1 MVLVLIVGVWPMPVL
16 DLMNASLVRL
26 VDLVKAVIYARR
38 IVRGLVG
45 NLASL
50 RYFLP
55 EFAVTATILLLVV
68 LHVVTKSPKSTA
80 SGFLSLLGV
89 GAAILLAGIAPAG
102 AGRSIFEGMVAHDG
116 FAVFF
121 KVLTALATLVV
132 IFMSMDSRDLAG
144 RSQAEYY
151 IFLLSTLLGMF
162 LLSSATDIV
171 MLYLALE
178 LVSIP
183 SYLLAG
189 YLKGQEHSTEAAMKY
204 VVYGATASG
213 VMIYGFSLLFGL
225 TGSTQIAEIGRS
237 LAAGKATLP
246 MLLAAVMV
254 AVGFGYKIA
263 AVPFH
268 MWSPDVYEG
277 APTPATAFFS
287 IGPKAAGFA
296 VLVRFYYT
304 VFAAAD
310 PGTGLWRLTSAVDWP
325 FLFAALSALTMTVG
339 NLVAVKQNNVK
350 RLLAY
355 SSIAHAGYMLMGFVL
370 LSSAGIEAILFY
382 LVVYLFMN
390 LGAFYVVVLVSNA
403 TRGEEISDFTG
414 LGSRAP
420 FAAVALA
427 IFLFALTGIPP
438 FSGFIGK
445 VYLFAEVI
453 HRGVYWLAVVAAL
466 NSVVSLY
473 YYARIVRAMFLAGA
487 EGCVGDP
494 RSRGLRGDAR
504 PARGADADPR
514 RVLGAGGAD
523 RRRFRPDAGVLM
535 PRKGVRGFPW
545 PAFLATVDF
554 SNPYFAVLV
563 LLVIALAMS
572 VGFVLLSQALGPKR
586 YDRIKYGMY
595 ECGVD
600 PLTPAAV
607 RVSVKFYLLAILFIL
622 FDLETT
628 FLYPWAVLFRS
639 LGLFGFI
646 EMAVFVGILLV
657 GLVYAWKK
665 GALEWQ

>member
-1 MVLVLIVGVWPMPVL
+1 MFL
-16 DLMNASLVRL
+16 
-26 VDLVKAVIYARR
+26 
-38 IVRGLVG
+38 G
-45 NLASL
+45 NLASVG
-50 RYFLP
+50 YFLP

-89 GAAILLAGIAPAG
+89 GAAIFLAGVTPAG
-102 AGRSIFEGMVAHDG
+102 AGRSIFEGMAAHDG

-213 VMIYGFSLLFGL
+213 VMIYGFSILFGL
-225 TGSTQIAEIGRS
+225 TGSTQVAEIGRS

-277 APTPATAFFS
+277 APTPVTAFFS
-287 IGPKAAGFA
+287 VGPKAAGFA

-370 LSSAGIEAILFY
+370 LSSAGIEAVLFY

-390 LGAFYVVVLVSNA
+390 L
-403 TRGEEISDFTG
+403 
-414 LGSRAP
+414 
-420 FAAVALA
+420 
-427 IFLFALTGIPP
+427 
-438 FSGFIGK
+438 
-445 VYLFAEVI
+445 
-453 HRGVYWLAVVAAL
+453 
-466 NSVVSLY
+466 
-473 YYARIVRAMFLAGA
+473 
-487 EGCVGDP
+487 
-494 RSRGLRGDAR
+494 
-504 PARGADADPR
+504 
-514 RVLGAGGAD
+514 
-523 RRRFRPDAGVLM
+523 
-535 PRKGVRGFPW
+535 
-545 PAFLATVDF
+545 
-554 SNPYFAVLV
+554 
-563 LLVIALAMS
+563 
-572 VGFVLLSQALGPKR
+572 
-586 YDRIKYGMY
+586 
-595 ECGVD
+595 
-600 PLTPAAV
+600 
-607 RVSVKFYLLAILFIL
+607 
-622 FDLETT
+622 
-628 FLYPWAVLFRS
+628 
-639 LGLFGFI
+639 
-646 EMAVFVGILLV
+646 
-657 GLVYAWKK
+657 
-665 GALEWQ
+665 

>member
-1 MVLVLIVGVWPMPVL
+1 VFL
-16 DLMNASLVRL
+16 
-26 VDLVKAVIYARR
+26 
-38 IVRGLVG
+38 G
-45 NLASL
+45 NLASVG
-50 RYFLP
+50 YFLP

-80 SGFLSLLGV
+80 SGFLALLGV
-89 GAAILLAGIAPAG
+89 GASILLAGIAPAG

-189 YLKGQEHSTEAAMKY
+189 YLKGQERSTEAAMKY

-213 VMIYGFSLLFGL
+213 VMIYGFSILFGL

-420 FAAVALA
+420 FAAVTLA
-427 IFLFALTGIPP
+427 VFLFALTGIPP

-445 VYLFAEVI
+445 VYLFAEVV

-473 YYARIVRAMFLAGA
+473 YYARIVRAMFLEEPKDASAIPVPAVSGA
-487 EGCVGDP
+487 
-494 RSRGLRGDAR
+494 
-504 PARGADADPR
+504 
-514 RVLGAGGAD
+514 
-523 RRRFRPDAGVLM
+523 M
-535 PRKGVRGFPW
+535 
-545 PAFLATVDF
+545 
-554 SNPYFAVLV
+554 LV
-563 LLVIALAMS
+563 LLAAPTLILGVYWEPVARIVADSVRMLA
-572 VGFVLLSQALGPKR
+572 F
-586 YDRIKYGMY
+586 
-595 ECGVD
+595 
-600 PLTPAAV
+600 
-607 RVSVKFYLLAILFIL
+607 
-622 FDLETT
+622 
-628 FLYPWAVLFRS
+628 
-639 LGLFGFI
+639 
-646 EMAVFVGILLV
+646 
-657 GLVYAWKK
+657 
-665 GALEWQ
+665 